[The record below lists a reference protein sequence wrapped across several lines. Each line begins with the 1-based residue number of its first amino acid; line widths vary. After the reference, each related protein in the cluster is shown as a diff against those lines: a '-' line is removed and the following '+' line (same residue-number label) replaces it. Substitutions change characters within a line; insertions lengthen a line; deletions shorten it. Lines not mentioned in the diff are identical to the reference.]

1 MAYETRYRRAGDHSC
16 SCCPNLI
23 TTDSERLPAKE
34 RVLCDD
40 CLKKAG
46 EGGALL
52 HHGSGDVIFHGS
64 LGIRS
69 FEAGWTA

>member
-1 MAYETRYRRAGDHSC
+1 MYETRYRPKGDMTC
-16 SCCPNLI
+16 DTCDNFLPN
-23 TTDSERLPAKE
+23 KE

-40 CLKKAG
+40 CLKRAG
-46 EGGALL
+46 TSDARLIYGN
-52 HHGSGDVIFHGS
+52 GDVIFHGS

>member
-1 MAYETRYRRAGDHSC
+1 MTCDTC
-16 SCCPNLI
+16 DNFLPN
-23 TTDSERLPAKE
+23 KE

-40 CLKKAG
+40 CLKRAG
-46 EGGALL
+46 TSDARLIYGN
-52 HHGSGDVIFHGS
+52 GDVIFHGS